1 MNNPLVSVII
11 PCYNA
16 EKYVEEA
23 VRSIMTQTYKNIEIL
38 VTEDCS
44 TDNTLKILKNL
55 EKEDSRIKVIQNK
68 KNLKIVKSLNNMINI
83 AQGKYIARMDA
94 DDISLPERIE
104 KQVRFME
111 ENPEYGVCGTNAWHI
126 DERGYTIGKSNLPI
140 TYEDNKFYLV
150 YYSTLYHP
158 TIMLRSDIYKKN
170 FYSDVFLYAEDYE
183 LWCRLV
189 FKENI
194 KVINLVERLFK
205 YRIFQ
210 TQSSSVYHNKQI
222 AASSKIFDTY
232 NIIEKNNVSIHK
244 NVFFMHDKN
253 HVIENEFLYIK
264 NQYNELC
271 KKKFVY
277 SYECI
282 RKLFYH
288 LFSCYSKAKLIPF
301 LLRPKGFISIIKI
314 LRNQF

>member
-111 ENPEYGVCGTNAWHI
+111 ENPEP
-126 DERGYTIGKSNLPI
+126 S
-140 TYEDNKFYLV
+140 
-150 YYSTLYHP
+150 
-158 TIMLRSDIYKKN
+158 
-170 FYSDVFLYAEDYE
+170 
-183 LWCRLV
+183 
-189 FKENI
+189 
-194 KVINLVERLFK
+194 
-205 YRIFQ
+205 
-210 TQSSSVYHNKQI
+210 
-222 AASSKIFDTY
+222 
-232 NIIEKNNVSIHK
+232 VSI
-244 NVFFMHDKN
+244 
-253 HVIENEFLYIK
+253 
-264 NQYNELC
+264 
-271 KKKFVY
+271 
-277 SYECI
+277 
-282 RKLFYH
+282 
-288 LFSCYSKAKLIPF
+288 
-301 LLRPKGFISIIKI
+301 
-314 LRNQF
+314 

>member
-23 VRSIMTQTYKNIEIL
+23 VRSIMTQRYKNIEIL

-111 ENPEYGVCGTNAWHI
+111 ENP
-126 DERGYTIGKSNLPI
+126 DELA
-140 TYEDNKFYLV
+140 
-150 YYSTLYHP
+150 
-158 TIMLRSDIYKKN
+158 MLGFFND
-170 FYSDVFLYAEDYE
+170 F
-183 LWCRLV
+183 RLV
-189 FKENI
+189 EMGMEDFIRE
-194 KVINLVERLFK
+194 
-205 YRIFQ
+205 
-210 TQSSSVYHNKQI
+210 VY
-222 AASSKIFDTY
+222 F
-232 NIIEKNNVSIHK
+232 E
-244 NVFFMHDKN
+244 
-253 HVIENEFLYIK
+253 E
-264 NQYNELC
+264 
-271 KKKFVY
+271 
-277 SYECI
+277 
-282 RKLFYH
+282 
-288 LFSCYSKAKLIPF
+288 
-301 LLRPKGFISIIKI
+301 
-314 LRNQF
+314 

>member
-1 MNNPLVSVII
+1 MNSPLVSVII

-23 VRSIMTQTYKNIEIL
+23 VRSIMNQSYKNLEII
-38 VTEDCS
+38 VTDDCS
-44 TDNTLKILKNL
+44 TDNTLQLLKNL
-55 EKEDSRIKVIQNK
+55 ANEDNRIKIIENNE
-68 KNLKIVKSLNNMINI
+68 NLKIVKSLNNMIRI
-83 AQGKYIARMDA
+83 AHGKYIARMDA
-94 DDISLPERIE
+94 DDVSLPERIE

-111 ENPEYGVCGTNAWHI
+111 ENPVYGVCGTNAWHI
-126 DERGYTIGKSNLPI
+126 DERGHTIGKSNLPI
-140 TYEDNKFYLV
+140 THEDNQFYLV

-158 TIMLRSDIYKKN
+158 TIMVRSDIYKKN

-194 KVINLVERLFK
+194 KVVNLVEKLFK
-205 YRIFQ
+205 YRVFQ

-222 AASSKIFDTY
+222 EASTKIFDTY
-232 NIIEKNNVSIHK
+232 NVVEKNTISMHK

-253 HVIENEFLYIK
+253 HLKENEFVYIK

-271 KKKFVY
+271 KKKSMY
-277 SYECI
+277 SYEGI
-282 RKLFYH
+282 HKLFYH
-288 LFSCYSKAKLIPF
+288 VFSCYSKAKLIPF
-301 LLRPKGFISIIKI
+301 LLRPKGFITIIKI
-314 LRNQF
+314 LRERF